1 MSSQSIGNHLTTW
14 TLTNLLFIPALIGEE
29 ECVCVC
35 KFSMWVKSRLF
46 AQVWSLEE
54 KEKNKAQVSSCLL
67 EVGRRAIVPSAAETC
82 GLRNHWSLF
91 SEVSEN
97 FPHRLIIVSNRGRL
111 FCFAFHSLFIA
122 KANGNDSWEWKEW
135 QDGVKYRNKALL

>member
-1 MSSQSIGNHLTTW
+1 MFASFPCGLSQDC
-14 TLTNLLFIPALIGEE
+14 LL
-29 ECVCVC
+29 
-35 KFSMWVKSRLF
+35 KSE
-46 AQVWSLEE
+46 AWKE
-54 KEKNKAQVSSCLL
+54 KKKNKAQVSSCLL
-67 EVGRRAIVPSAAETC
+67 EVGRRAIVSSAAETC

-122 KANGNDSWEWKEW
+122 KANGNDS
-135 QDGVKYRNKALL
+135 